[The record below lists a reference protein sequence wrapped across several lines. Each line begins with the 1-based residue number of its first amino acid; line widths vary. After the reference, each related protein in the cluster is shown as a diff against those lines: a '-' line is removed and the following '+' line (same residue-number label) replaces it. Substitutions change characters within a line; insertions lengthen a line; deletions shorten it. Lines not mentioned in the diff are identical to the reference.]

1 MFIRKFNAPE
11 GFGLRLGIEIRRKN
25 DGFWARNPKL
35 GKIWEIGKYREYR
48 YYRYWYRENTEIPV
62 SRKKPISPIPMS
74 GPLGPVSTLL
84 WLEGF
89 LLIKRTL
96 ATNNIV

>member
-62 SRKKPISPIPMS
+62 SRKKPISPIPNR
-74 GPLGPVSTLL
+74 
-84 WLEGF
+84 LETDS
-89 LLIKRTL
+89 IPTDSMPHHREQCR
-96 ATNNIV
+96 AP

>member
-11 GFGLRLGIEIRRKN
+11 GFGLRLGIEIRQKN

-62 SRKKPISPIPMS
+62 SRKKPISPIPIDNADMS
-74 GPLGPVSTLL
+74 SSKNLKKNLV
-84 WLEGF
+84 F
-89 LLIKRTL
+89 
-96 ATNNIV
+96 

>member
-62 SRKKPISPIPMS
+62 SRKKPISPIPIYKTAVVHRRI
-74 GPLGPVSTLL
+74 GGTVYRPFYFA
-84 WLEGF
+84 WAN
-89 LLIKRTL
+89 K
-96 ATNNIV
+96 